1 MYKLLFALMI
11 SAGLSAQAQDTTW
24 TKSDI
29 KTYGSKAEK
38 LHQDMISHASD
49 NRFLCRFVGFKQFYD
64 QGISEYL
71 QSYEYSFDDAVN
83 KPGVNTYILTKNG
96 VYVGSK
102 PIKVYITFYHDK
114 SERITSGRVKGPL
127 ATLAAIFLNYWP
139 QDAVWRS
146 TDQLKPGIVAIK
158 HCYGDLVSFRWI
170 NNQPVITITND
181 PNITVPVPPITASN

>member
-1 MYKLLFALMI
+1 MNKLLFTLLI
-11 SAGLSAQAQDTTW
+11 CAGLSAQAQDTTW
-24 TKSDI
+24 TKSDTKI
-29 KTYGSKAEK
+29 YGSKAEK
-38 LHQDMISHASD
+38 LHQDMISHISD

-96 VYVGSK
+96 MYVGSK

-114 SERITSGRVKGPL
+114 GERITSGRVKGPL
-127 ATLAAIFLNYWP
+127 VTLAAIFLNYWP

-146 TDQLKPGIVAIK
+146 TDQLKPGVVAIK
-158 HCYGDLVSFRWI
+158 HCCGDLISFKWV
-170 NNQPVITITND
+170 NNQPVITITKD
-181 PNITVPVPPITASN
+181 PNMIVPVTPVTASD